1 MEGNSVLNLK
11 NECKINRD
19 QCCKGGTEDKDMES
33 KAGIEYM

>member
-19 QCCKGGTEDKDMES
+19 QCYKGDTGDKDMES
-33 KAGIEYM
+33 RAGIEYM